1 MPVDRPIQT
10 QAFPRLLQLMQ
21 VDPAYFDLSIPEDQ
35 VPSGYRWT
43 KGDFLR
49 QAKRVHDAFALS
61 DGELTAQLLLAGVL
75 EEVQQE
81 TAFTLAE
88 VLKDPTEFE
97 SMRQW
102 SREIRAILNSDR
114 AVEDR
119 VAFSEVLED
128 ALKHYGV
135 HDNEEV
141 RKIIDNDF
149 ALGELRFNALN
160 AVHNLRLTQFLQG
173 EVGDGPRPRYN
184 TVVRRW
190 WSLDHMLAA
199 QTTLPEGVS
208 LNVVTAGSSHDLF
221 FCYAVRRG
229 GNLYLMHDSPEYSH
243 PLESQRSRRPDRAL
257 ADRINKFYF
266 PYELANVYMS
276 GNGREADPI
285 EAMAGQRVTALEI
298 LGKKDGLS
306 RVVGTIADLP
316 AVEMIWNA
324 MMFDLIMD
332 KFWSPAPLPAL
343 PLSYTAGQ
351 LKTEGQLLLETAQ
364 AAGLPVVAS
373 ASAVVAVPDLTVS
386 DVAHL
391 HLADNAKQ
399 ALGATSSSQMF
410 LWMEQRYGHLVTDDA
425 VNPVADGKLL
435 PRLTHEGQ
443 FEMVSVQEHG
453 RETSIFDREKAPTQ
467 LEALALDAF
476 GTAEELQADRGF
488 LARHNYA
495 RALSKFAKLEYK
507 EVHEEMRQ
515 WVNNAY
521 QERKEFLLSLVP
533 VAHAKEL
540 IILDWNAADPQ
551 LEGIEIHPVLGTR
564 FTTEAPRGSRGSH
577 RSVRHLLGE
586 VTETG
591 DTATMSFYNAY
602 LAYGNES
609 RSNWKPSCLV
619 TGAVVTYYAQFVP
632 SNSLELAWLLGK
644 DVEELPEILR
654 NYNRLDMRLGNSI
667 LNRVDPMAADIHNP
681 WDQAVFGVRFGLS
694 KRGLAQLLK
703 TPGPTPDLSSLQH
716 GNARIFTGE
725 VGFPVRAW
733 TPSSLEPNPAS
744 PRRRGPGMR

>member
-1 MPVDRPIQT
+1 MSADRPIQT

-21 VDPAYFDLSIPEDQ
+21 VDPAYFDLSTPEDQ
-35 VPSGYRWT
+35 APRSFRWDNW
-43 KGDFLR
+43 DFLR

-61 DGELTAQLLLAGVL
+61 DGELTAQLLLSGVL
-75 EEVQQE
+75 ADVQKE

-88 VLKDPTEFE
+88 ILKDPTEFE

-119 VAFSEVLED
+119 VAFSEVLEE

-135 HDNEEV
+135 QDNEEV
-141 RKIIDNDF
+141 RQIIDNDF

-173 EVGDGPRPRYN
+173 APGDGPRPRYN

-199 QTTLPEGVS
+199 QTTFPEGVS
-208 LNVVTAGSSHDLF
+208 LNVVTAGSAHDLF

-229 GNLYLMHDSPEYSH
+229 GNLYLMHDAPEYSH
-243 PLESQRSRRPDRAL
+243 PLQSGRSRRPDRAL
-257 ADRINKFYF
+257 ADRVNKFYF

-276 GNGREADPI
+276 SNGREANPI
-285 EAMAGQRVTALEI
+285 EEMAGHRVTALEI
-298 LGKKDGLS
+298 LGKKDDLS

-316 AVEMIWNA
+316 ATEMIWNA

-332 KFWSPAPLPAL
+332 KFWGPVPLPTL
-343 PLSYTAGQ
+343 PVSYTAAQ
-351 LKTEGQLLLETAQ
+351 LKTDGQLLLETAQ
-364 AAGLPVVAS
+364 AAGLPVVAN
-373 ASAVVAVPDLTVS
+373 ASAVVAVPDLTVA
-386 DVAHL
+386 DVANL
-391 HLADNAKQ
+391 HLGDNATQ
-399 ALGATSSSQMF
+399 TLGATSASQMF
-410 LWMEQRYGHLVTDDA
+410 KWMEERYGHLVTDEA

-435 PRLTHEGQ
+435 PRLAHEGQ
-443 FEMVSVQEHG
+443 FEMVSVEEHG
-453 RETSIFDREKAPTQ
+453 REVSIMDRDKAPTR
-467 LEALALDAF
+467 LEALALDSF
-476 GTAEELQADRGF
+476 GTAEELKADRGF

-495 RALSKFAKLEYK
+495 KALSKFAKMEFK
-507 EVHEEMRQ
+507 DVHKEMRE
-515 WVNNAY
+515 WVGHAY
-521 QERKEFLLSLVP
+521 QERKEFFLSLVP
-533 VAHAKEL
+533 AAHAKEL
-540 IILDWNAADPQ
+540 VVHDWNAADPR

-564 FTTEAPRGSRGSH
+564 FTAEAPNGSRGSH
-577 RSVRHLLGE
+577 RGVRHLLGV
-586 VTETG
+586 VTETA
-591 DTATMSFYNAY
+591 DAATLSYSNTY
-602 LAYGNES
+602 LPYGNES

-632 SNSLELAWLLGK
+632 SNSQELAWLLGK

-667 LNRVDPMAADIHNP
+667 LNRVDPMVADIHNP
-681 WDQAVFGVRFGLS
+681 WDETVFAVRFGLS

-703 TPGPTPDLSSLQH
+703 NPGPAPDLSSLQY
-716 GNARIFTGE
+716 GNARVFTGE
-725 VGFPVRAW
+725 FRFPMSPW
-733 TPSSLEPNPAS
+733 TPSSPEPEPTS
-744 PRRRGPGMR
+744 PRRRGPGLR